1 MANHLPQRELLDAV
15 EAALHEQSAAGRYQ
29 RSQRDATSRRD
40 AVPGARPLEFDE
52 SGFPIPQ
59 RSPSFVKRVAQLLSV
74 FY

>member
-52 SGFPIPQ
+52 SGFP
-59 RSPSFVKRVAQLLSV
+59 VAQRNSTFLARVTRLLTPS
-74 FY
+74 